1 MKRKEQQYLTLR
13 DKRVTKANELIQK
26 SRFSLSVRQQKIVL
40 YLISQITP
48 NDENFKLYEF
58 NIVDFC
64 RVAGID
70 VQGGK
75 SYIEI
80 KEHIKE
86 IADKSIWVRLD
97 DGRETL
103 LRWIERPY
111 IDYNSG
117 TIQIKLDELMRPYL
131 LQLKEN
137 FTSYELI
144 YTLAMKSKYSIRL
157 YELIK
162 SIHFQELKEYEKKF
176 QIEELK
182 KILDAEKYKN
192 FKDFHARVLKPA
204 VKDINTY
211 TDKLINYDVLLK
223 GRKAVA
229 IAFTIK
235 TKDSLGCAKV
245 RSDINKEL
253 GTDQL
258 TLWDQMKEANLAE

>member
-1 MKRKEQQYLTLR
+1 MKSKEQQYFTLR

-40 YLISQITP
+40 YLISQIAP
-48 NDENFKLYEF
+48 DDESFKLYEF
-58 NIVDFC
+58 NIVEFC

-70 VQGGK
+70 VQGGR

-80 KEHIKE
+80 KEHIQK
-86 IADKSIWVRLD
+86 IADKSIWVSLD

-103 LRWIERPY
+103 LRWIERPF

-117 TIQIKLDELMRPYL
+117 TIQVKLDELMKPYL

-162 SIHFQELKEYEKKF
+162 SIHFHELKEYQKKY
-176 QIEELK
+176 QIRELK
-182 KILDAEKYKN
+182 EILDAVNYKN

-204 VKDINTY
+204 VREINAY
-211 TDKLINYDVLLK
+211 TDKLINYEVILK

-245 RSDINKEL
+245 RNDINKEL

-258 TLWDQMKEANLAE
+258 TLWDQMKEADLVE